1 MGFLNPWMLLG
12 TVGVSVPIIIHLLN
26 RFRHRRVDWGAMELL
41 RRAMMVRSRQ
51 VQIEDLILLV
61 LRCLAVGLVAFAMA
75 RPTIKA
81 SASIFGQS
89 GKTQAG
95 VVIALDSSFSMGH
108 KPGLSS
114 RFDVAKQ
121 KTREILRTLDAG
133 APVTLM
139 TMGTGPTLPFHNTGY
154 DEERFDQKLSQMSP
168 LPDKLNLEPCLEQAT
183 SAMGELV
190 TPNRECY
197 IITDAQTISW
207 ERLSDKSKYL
217 IKNMSREGKV
227 FFLPVGTDNC
237 ENLTVARLELASGAV
252 RKGATAR
259 YLVEVRNNGKIA
271 QHGVSVGLFLNDSA
285 IDQRLIDQIEPGK
298 SVSVPL
304 FARFDKVGTNRLSAR
319 LRAGADALAADNVRE
334 MAVNVRPSVRVLCV
348 DGRPSDKPFK
358 GAAGYIV
365 AALNPLKST
374 ADQGMQVKAISWME
388 LPIVRLADYD
398 VVIMSDVAD
407 VKQEQA
413 AALYRYVQGGGG
425 LVFFMGNN
433 VNANIYNS
441 RFHFEGSA
449 GAGSPKESLLPC
461 ELGDVA
467 KLDAADKTGGW
478 TMEPM
483 SQSPMANLV
492 RMLPKELMDEA
503 RFGQYLKM
511 KLLPGATAILNIAT
525 TNDPLLVERAVGQGK
540 VLLFASSGDRSWT
553 NFPIHPAGPM
563 LLHQAVTYLM
573 MRPYDL
579 PLTVGEPLS
588 LTLPRQDSIASITF
602 HQPNGT
608 NKPIQLTSRE
618 GASVAEFGT
627 ADQTGFY
634 EAVVPAVG
642 AAPAT
647 TITFA
652 VNVDPS
658 EGDVRCLQ
666 EPELSK
672 ALAGVPVGMLSVDQ
686 DLGEQIRQGRVGKE
700 LWRYLMLF
708 ALAVLVVESFL
719 ARRFS
724 RRMAVK
730 EMSTTRAAMRDEL
743 LAETAA

>member
-1 MGFLNPWMLLG
+1 
-12 TVGVSVPIIIHLLN
+12 V
-26 RFRHRRVDWGAMELL
+26 E
-41 RRAMMVRSRQ
+41 
-51 VQIEDLILLV
+51 
-61 LRCLAVGLVAFAMA
+61 
-75 RPTIKA
+75 
-81 SASIFGQS
+81 
-89 GKTQAG
+89 
-95 VVIALDSSFSMGH
+95 
-108 KPGLSS
+108 
-114 RFDVAKQ
+114 
-121 KTREILRTLDAG
+121 
-133 APVTLM
+133 
-139 TMGTGPTLPFHNTGY
+139 
-154 DEERFDQKLSQMSP
+154 
-168 LPDKLNLEPCLEQAT
+168 
-183 SAMGELV
+183 
-190 TPNRECY
+190 
-197 IITDAQTISW
+197 
-207 ERLSDKSKYL
+207 
-217 IKNMSREGKV
+217 
-227 FFLPVGTDNC
+227 
-237 ENLTVARLELASGAV
+237 RLELASGAV

-271 QHGVSVGLFLNDSA
+271 QHGVSVGLFLNDAA

-304 FARFDKVGTNRLSAR
+304 FARFDKTGTNRLSAR
-319 LRAGADALAADNVRE
+319 LRAGADALAADNVRD

-358 GAAGYIV
+358 GAVGYIV

-374 ADQGMQVKAISWME
+374 AEQGMQVKAISWME

-413 AALYRYVQGGGG
+413 TALYRYVQAGGG
-425 LVFFMGNN
+425 LVFFLGDN
-433 VNANIYNS
+433 VNGNIYNS
-441 RFHFEGSA
+441 RFRFESA
-449 GAGSPKESLLPC
+449 GGGAGSAKESLLPC

-467 KLDAADKTGGW
+467 KRPASPDPASPNSGYAVASGGDAGASW
-478 TMEPM
+478 TMEPV

-492 RMLPKELMDEA
+492 RMLPGELMDEA
-503 RFGQYLKM
+503 RFSQYFKM

-602 HQPNGT
+602 HQPNGA
-608 NKPIQLTSRE
+608 NRPIQLTSRE
-618 GASVAEFGT
+618 GVSVAEFGT

-634 EAVVPAVG
+634 EAVVPAAG
-642 AAPAT
+642 ATPAT

-658 EGDVRCLQ
+658 GGDVRCLQ
-666 EPELSK
+666 APELSK
-672 ALAGVPVGMLSVDQ
+672 ALSGVPVGMLSADQ

-700 LWRYLMLF
+700 LWRYLMVL
-708 ALAVLVVESFL
+708 ALVVLAVESFL

-724 RRMAVK
+724 RRMAAK